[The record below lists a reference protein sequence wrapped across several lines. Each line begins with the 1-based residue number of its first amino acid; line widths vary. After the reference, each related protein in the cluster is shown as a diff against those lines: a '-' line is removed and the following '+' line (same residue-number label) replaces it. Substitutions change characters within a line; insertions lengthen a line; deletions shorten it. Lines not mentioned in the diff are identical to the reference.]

1 MRSYVLVCGRVKGL
15 VLVKGVGREVVRYAR
30 LLLSFR

>member
-1 MRSYVLVCGRVKGL
+1 MRMYLFVCGRVKGL
-15 VLVKGVGREVVRYAR
+15 VLVKRVGREVARYAR